1 MEYVHEVN
9 NEFKENLK
17 QMLHSSDLD
26 TINLAIQILN
36 HTDLSNKETHKHIME
51 LILDTDCGLCVS
63 FQDEDGFFIIETP
76 NNITDF
82 NKNNFYF
89 YSSNAITR
97 ILTNTKII

>member
-9 NEFKENLK
+9 KEFKENLK
-17 QMLHSSDLD
+17 QMLCSPDIN

-36 HTDLSNKETHKHIME
+36 HVDLSNEETHKYITE
-51 LILDTDCGLCVS
+51 LILDTNCGLCVS

-89 YSSNAITR
+89 YSSNVLTR
-97 ILTNTKII
+97 ILTNIKI

>member
-1 MEYVHEVN
+1 MN
-9 NEFKENLK
+9 NPN
-17 QMLHSSDLD
+17 
-26 TINLAIQILN
+26 INLAIEILN
-36 HTDLSNKETHKHIME
+36 HVDLSNEETHNYITE

-89 YSSNAITR
+89 YSSNKLIQN
-97 ILTNTKII
+97 IKI